1 MERLN
6 RTKRNLFLSL
16 GLLFSLATAA
26 VTTTYAWFAV
36 RQMDVQQTEFLSGQM
51 GIDLADVTAY
61 KYVYPFYE
69 RTELPNYD
77 SDQAGVSHKDVTG
90 VTSPTEQGV
99 NDYLTLNKLDT
110 TKIYFDNNVSTT
122 ISEPNLRTAI
132 AAQNTSILIKANF
145 TTVNTEDVTF
155 TVMANRDEPDD
166 FDYDNTTNNLADT
179 SLPASDFLCFNAFVD
194 PKLSDNIDTDAEIW
208 EHFRTAH
215 EGNAYE
221 NRRYFHQDENS
232 DETSLIVREATLEKN
247 ASTTPQA
254 HTLHT
259 LYILIEYEPTH
270 IAPYLMNVERLR
282 YNYHLKSDF
291 AFTLQLSSEVTP

>member
-1 MERLN
+1 MKRFN

-36 RQMDVQQTEFLSGQM
+36 RQMNVQQTEFLSGQM
-51 GIDLADVTAY
+51 GINLVNVTAY

-90 VTSPTEQGV
+90 VTSPTAQGV
-99 NDYLTLNKLDT
+99 NGYLTLNKLDT

-122 ISEPNLRTAI
+122 ISESDLCTAI
-132 AAQNTSILIKANF
+132 AAQNTSVLIKATF
-145 TTVNTEDVTF
+145 TTVNTEDVAF
-155 TVMANRDEPDD
+155 TVMANRDETDD
-166 FDYDNTTNNLADT
+166 FDYDNTTNNLADM
-179 SLPASDFLCFNAFVD
+179 SLLASDFLCFNAFVD
-194 PKLSDNIDTDAEIW
+194 PELPAGIETDAEIW

-221 NRRYFHQDENS
+221 NRRYFYQDADS
-232 DETSLIVREATLEKN
+232 RGKSLIVREATLEKN
-247 ASTTPQA
+247 ASTTPQPP
-254 HTLHT
+254 LHT

-282 YNYHLKSDF
+282 YNYHLESDF
-291 AFTLQLSSEVTP
+291 TFTLQLSSEVAP